1 MHPQRGDA
9 QKSDR
14 KGSHAPGPSLPVHV
28 QPRVVPR
35 QASYALW
42 SERVHHYRQG
52 NILERPFATIIE
64 RIRKLRMHVLV
75 HRCGDADAARLR
87 QRLEATGYVDAVPMD
102 IVAAGY
108 DVAEVDANAQLDTLC
123 VCKNGVSLGHRLL
136 QRDGTNHCLDRTRE
150 LHQNAVA
157 FDPDD
162 PPSVGL
168 EIWPDDVPQ
177 HILQTPPGSDLVPTG
192 ESAIANDIGK
202 QDRFE
207 SAFHARLR
215 HQVPFR

>member
-1 MHPQRGDA
+1 
-9 QKSDR
+9 
-14 KGSHAPGPSLPVHV
+14 
-28 QPRVVPR
+28 
-35 QASYALW
+35 
-42 SERVHHYRQG
+42 
-52 NILERPFATIIE
+52 
-64 RIRKLRMHVLV
+64 
-75 HRCGDADAARLR
+75 
-87 QRLEATGYVDAVPMD
+87 MD
-102 IVAAGY
+102 IVAAGD
-108 DVAEVDANAQLDTLC
+108 DVAEIDANAQLDALR
-123 VCKNGVSLGHRLL
+123 VGEKRVLLGHRLL
-136 QRDGTNHCLDRTRE
+136 QCDGTNHRLDCARE

-192 ESAIANDIGK
+192 ESAIANNIGK

-207 SAFHARLR
+207 SAFDARLR